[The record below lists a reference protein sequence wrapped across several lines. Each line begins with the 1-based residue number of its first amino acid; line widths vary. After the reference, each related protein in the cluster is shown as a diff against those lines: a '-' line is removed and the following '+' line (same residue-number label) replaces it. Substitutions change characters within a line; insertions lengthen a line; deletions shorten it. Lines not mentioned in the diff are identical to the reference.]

1 MTEKEEENMSISLPV
16 RKSAISSIES
26 GLARINISQMDMFQG
41 NEHPMAVLSREKKR
55 VVVKIVSDRLAPEGY
70 VTIRAKDMEDLDV
83 KEGEEVVLQP
93 YSNLTSDLKSSW
105 KKFINRFKKNDVE
118 EEEGDD

>member
-1 MTEKEEENMSISLPV
+1 MSISLPV

-26 GLARINISQMDMFQG
+26 GLVRINISHMEMYEG
-41 NEHPMAVLSREKKR
+41 NEHPIAVLSREKKR
-55 VVVKIVSDRLAPEGY
+55 IVVKIVSDRLAPEGY
-70 VTIRAKDMEDLDV
+70 ITLRAKDMEHLDV

-93 YSNLTSDLKSSW
+93 YSDLTSDLKSSW
-105 KKFINRFKKNDVE
+105 QKFIKRFKKSDEE